1 MKIKRIISA
10 ALCVM
15 TLVFAMASCNT
26 TPKSD
31 IEYIKEKGTLVVGMT
46 DFKPMDYKDT
56 DGNWI
61 GFDADMATK
70 FAESLGV
77 EVKFVE
83 ITWANKALD
92 LQTKTIDVVWN
103 GMTLTDEVKA
113 SMGTGEPYCTNEQVV
128 IMKKDLVS
136 QYTTI
141 DSIKDLTFAVEDG
154 SAGAK
159 ALAKLNINA
168 TAVDTQ
174 AKALMEV
181 ASGTSQACVI
191 DSLMAGAMIGEGTS
205 YPDLAIGVELESEEY
220 GVGFRKNSDLIEEF
234 NKFWKKQ
241 YDDGFVTVIAEKYNI
256 KDNIIAK

>member
-70 FAESLGV
+70 FAETLGV
-77 EVKFVE
+77 EIKFVE
-83 ITWANKALD
+83 ITWANKAMD
-92 LQTKTIDVVWN
+92 LQTKTIDIVWN
-103 GMTLTDEVKA
+103 GMTLTNDVKN
-113 SMGTGEPYCTNEQVV
+113 SMGTSEPYCMNAQVV
-128 IMKKDLVS
+128 VMKKDLVS
-136 QYTTI
+136 QYTTT
-141 DSIKDLTFAVEDG
+141 DSLKELSFAVEDG

-159 ALAKLNINA
+159 ALDALGIE
-168 TAVDTQ
+168 AVALDTQ

-191 DSLMAGAMIGEGTS
+191 DLLMAGAMIGEGTS
-205 YPDLAIGVELESEEY
+205 YPDLAIGIELESEEY

-241 YDDGFVTVIAEKYNI
+241 YDDGFVTVIAEKYGI
-256 KDNIIAK
+256 AQNIIAK